1 MLLHSI
7 CLYILK
13 KWQRWGSQKARC
25 HAFFIQCLQKSVSD
39 GENIFLSCFSLRNIL
54 NLHFA
59 APCEGIFEAQPYFL
73 LQLAKGLIGKFY
85 PNWTQFENHV
95 HCTCMY
101 MPPFYFIDT
110 LTDTNSTGWVDDT
123 NQIIVFCSCVETLY
137 LVLRSLGASLTL
149 FSEESWLNFYQ
160 HKPHTF

>member
-73 LQLAKGLIGKFY
+73 LQLAKRLIDKFY

-110 LTDTNSTGWVDDT
+110 LTDTDSTDWVDDT
-123 NQIIVFCSCVETLY
+123 NEIIVVLLVCWDFIPCAKEPRCLTHI
-137 LVLRSLGASLTL
+137 VLRGVMAQFLPT
-149 FSEESWLNFYQ
+149 
-160 HKPHTF
+160 